1 MACAEPTETVRK
13 LMGQPTSLFSFGLYK
28 LRLDLISRYDNRRG
42 LEMKAPLSGTMSY
55 GSSATY
61 DWDRNR
67 IQVNLYRWNV
77 DPSGW
82 DFEEECKQVVA
93 SLRNQAMIDGNTGHP
108 QQALQQ
114 SAFASDFLPEGY
126 STKALSDSSGSE
138 IDAIIELNVRF
149 TTADFHGS
157 FECTAPL
164 LGTSFSV
171 VKH

>member
-1 MACAEPTETVRK
+1 M
-13 LMGQPTSLFSFGLYK
+13 
-28 LRLDLISRYDNRRG
+28 SRYDNRRG
-42 LEMKAPLSGTMSY
+42 LELAAPLSGKMAY

-67 IQVNLYRWNV
+67 IQVNLYRWNA

-82 DFEEECKQVVA
+82 DFEEECKQVLA
-93 SLRNQAMIDGNTGHP
+93 SLRK
-108 QQALQQ
+108 QALIDASTGRPQ
-114 SAFASDFLPEGY
+114 SPLQESSFASEFLPEGY
-126 STKALSDSSGSE
+126 STKALSDTTGSE

-149 TTADFHGS
+149 TTADYRSS

-164 LGTSFSV
+164 LGTSYSV